1 MTNYEGEFEATSAA
15 SKPGQDADSSSAE
28 RAGVKIESSASGVG
42 TATAAGAHTPPPPQS
57 ASPDLLSGESEAP
70 SVAVTSETPEAKRAT
85 RALTAPPPVKLEVYE
100 GPLDLLLDLIR
111 KQEIDIYD
119 IPIACI
125 TQQYLD
131 YLHAMDELNIDLGGE
146 FVFMAATLIY
156 IKSRTL
162 LPPDPNAPPEEQ
174 EDPRLELVHQLLEHE
189 QFKNAAQ
196 MLQSKRMLEE
206 AMWSE
211 PGVGEFSEA
220 EDEPGLAVSVFDLIS
235 AFRQILERA
244 KTQVPLTV
252 RREEVTVAEMIE
264 HVRDV
269 LETRRGPVR
278 LDDLAAG
285 FVSRQALV
293 ALLLALLE
301 MVRLHALL
309 LRQKELF
316 APVTI
321 ERSKHFEK
329 VMSGMDRKALETVL
343 EESLEESSPAPG
355 AES

>member
-1 MTNYEGEFEATSAA
+1 MHDPANPPDAIAAGAAESNPPRGDDTEAAA
-15 SKPGQDADSSSAE
+15 AE
-28 RAGVKIESSASGVG
+28 ASASQ
-42 TATAAGAHTPPPPQS
+42 ATAAEPGKVRPPEQAS
-57 ASPDLLSGESEAP
+57 AEGLPG
-70 SVAVTSETPEAKRAT
+70 VKRAT
-85 RALTAPPPVKLEVYE
+85 RALTPPPPVKLEAYE

-119 IPIACI
+119 IPIARI

-131 YLHAMDELNIDLGGE
+131 YLRTMEELNIDLGGE

-162 LPPDPNAPPEEQ
+162 LPPDPNAPPEEL
-174 EDPRLELVHQLLEHE
+174 EDPRMELVHQLLEHE

-235 AFRQILERA
+235 AFREILERA
-244 KTQVPLTV
+244 KTRAPLTIS
-252 RREEVTVAEMIE
+252 REEVTVAEMIE

-269 LETRRGPVR
+269 LATRHGPVR

-285 FVSRQALV
+285 FISRQALV

-309 LRQKELF
+309 MRQKQLF
-316 APVTI
+316 APITI
-321 ERSKHFEK
+321 ERSRHFDK
-329 VMSGMDRKALETVL
+329 VMSGMDRKALEAVL
-343 EESLEESSPAPG
+343 EESESSPAG
-355 AES
+355 GN

>member
-1 MTNYEGEFEATSAA
+1 MTNADEQPVATPAPSKSGPEASNSSAA
-15 SKPGQDADSSSAE
+15 TDAGPVGLEGAAPAVQASNPAAAAEASAQS
-28 RAGVKIESSASGVG
+28 VCSNNPKD
-42 TATAAGAHTPPPPQS
+42 AAGTQPVGGAAEGAT
-57 ASPDLLSGESEAP
+57 G
-70 SVAVTSETPEAKRAT
+70 KRAT
-85 RALTAPPPVKLEVYE
+85 RALTPPPPVKLEVYE

-119 IPIACI
+119 IPIARI

-131 YLHAMDELNIDLGGE
+131 YLRTMEELNIDLGGE

-162 LPPDPNAPPEEQ
+162 LPPDPNAPPEEL
-174 EDPRLELVHQLLEHE
+174 EDPRMELVHQLLEHE

-211 PGVGEFSEA
+211 PGIREFSEA

-235 AFRQILERA
+235 AFREILERA
-244 KTQVPLTV
+244 KTRVPLTIQ
-252 RREEVTVAEMIE
+252 REEVTVAEMIE

-269 LETRRGPVR
+269 LATRRGSVR

-285 FVSRQALV
+285 FISRQALV

-301 MVRLHALL
+301 MVRLHAVL

-321 ERSKHFEK
+321 ERSRHFDR
-329 VMSGMDRKALETVL
+329 VMAGMDRKGLEAVL
-343 EESLEESSPAPG
+343 EESESSAAG
-355 AES
+355 GD

>member
-1 MTNYEGEFEATSAA
+1 MMTDETNQRDPVPAPAGTSPPEAAPAETPQDNSPLGTASTEAA
-15 SKPGQDADSSSAE
+15 AP
-28 RAGVKIESSASGVG
+28 ESSPVASG
-42 TATAAGAHTPPPPQS
+42 
-57 ASPDLLSGESEAP
+57 
-70 SVAVTSETPEAKRAT
+70 KRAT
-85 RALTAPPPVKLEVYE
+85 RTVTPPPAVKLEAYE

-119 IPIACI
+119 IPIARI

-131 YLHAMDELNIDLGGE
+131 YLRVCDELNIDLGGE
-146 FVFMAATLIY
+146 FVFTAATLIY

-174 EDPRLELVHQLLEHE
+174 EDPRMELVHRLLEHE

-196 MLQSKRMLEE
+196 MLQSKRVVEE

-211 PGVGEFSEA
+211 PGIGEFVEA
-220 EDEPGLAVSVFDLIS
+220 EDEPGLAVSVFDLIA

-244 KTQVPLTV
+244 KLRPPLAIE
-252 RREEVTVAEMIE
+252 REEITVAEMIE

-269 LETRRGPVR
+269 LRSRRGPVQ

-285 FVSRQALV
+285 FLTRQALV

-301 MVRLHALL
+301 LVRLRAVT
-309 LRQKELF
+309 LRQKDLF
-316 APVTI
+316 DPITI
-321 ERSKHFEK
+321 QRSRSFDE
-329 VMSGMDRKALETVL
+329 VMDGADPTTLEAAL
-343 EESLEESSPAPG
+343 EESFG
-355 AES
+355 AEPETDVP